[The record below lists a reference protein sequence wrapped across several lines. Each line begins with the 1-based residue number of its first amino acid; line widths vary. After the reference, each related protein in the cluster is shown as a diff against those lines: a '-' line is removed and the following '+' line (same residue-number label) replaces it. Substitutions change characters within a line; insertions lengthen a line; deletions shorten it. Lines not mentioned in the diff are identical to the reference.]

1 MTGTGHGFVSRILLA
16 ACFSAACA
24 SSQASTSGAAQAE
37 SAQEG
42 VVKLADSNI
51 EYFSEGK
58 GDAVVLLPGGSLTV
72 GYIEGLLHALAKAGY
87 RAVRQQKTLHSRI
100 GGHRRERRSMS
111 SRKEQMTKPLLP
123 KMENC

>member
-1 MTGTGHGFVSRILLA
+1 MTGTGQGFVSRILLA

-72 GYIEGLLHALAKAGY
+72 GYIEGLSHALAKAGY
-87 RAVRQQKTLHSRI
+87 RAVRC
-100 GGHRRERRSMS
+100 
-111 SRKEQMTKPLLP
+111 SRKHSTQGLVGTAGKDEVSRPAR
-123 KMENC
+123 NR